1 MRTKI
6 EIEVALDALNL
17 FFDEIVDAI
26 IEREGDLYPSTWKRI
41 EDSLAQARAMIRMN
55 LPNVQFLK
63 RIMGNECT
71 MTDAELIEVERII
84 PLDDFNNDNYDFIGN
99 FTIND
104 NEEEFKNAV
113 DRMCCG
119 IFTAEYVLESG
130 KKIFF
135 GFDYGH

>member
-55 LPNVQFLK
+55 LPNVQFLHPYIYHK
-63 RIMGNECT
+63 
-71 MTDAELIEVERII
+71 L
-84 PLDDFNNDNYDFIGN
+84 L
-99 FTIND
+99 
-104 NEEEFKNAV
+104 
-113 DRMCCG
+113 
-119 IFTAEYVLESG
+119 
-130 KKIFF
+130 
-135 GFDYGH
+135 